1 MPSLAKILMPV
12 DFSGRCRGA
21 ARYAEAL
28 GSRFGSEITLLHVLP
43 PPHYE
48 FSALEVGGSV
58 LSELYAARSRQAQKD
73 LDARLEDELGGVSVK
88 RVLLEGDP
96 AHKIV
101 EYAHAEHASLILMPT
116 HGYGPFRRFH
126 PGIGGRQ
133 SPARRGLPGD
143 DRNPPGERLRRSKA
157 IAFRNVLVAVDLGP
171 QSART
176 LEWAA
181 WLAAGLRRSFDSDT
195 CHAFAGGPVGR
206 ILRSG
211 VAGAPGGQSQE
222 RNRRDRPASRRHPG
236 HSDRE
241 WRRAGRG
248 LLHGGGGLPADVLV
262 IGRGSAAGMFGRLRT
277 NAYAIIRQS
286 PCPVVSV

>member
-28 GSRFGSEITLLHVLP
+28 GSRFGSEIILLHVLP

-48 FSALEVGGSV
+48 FSALEAGGSV

-73 LDARLEDELGGVSVK
+73 LDARLKDELGGVSVK

-101 EYAHAEHASLILMPT
+101 EYAHSEHASLILMPT
-116 HGYGPFRRFH
+116 HGYGPFRRFLLGSVAAKVLH
-126 PGIGGRQ
+126 DADCPVMTGIHLENA
-133 SPARRGLPGD
+133 P
-143 DRNPPGERLRRSKA
+143 EVKA
-157 IAFRNVLVAVDLGP
+157 IAFRNVLVALDLGP

-181 WLAAGLRRSFDSDT
+181 WLAEASGASLT
-195 CHAFAGGPVGR
+195 LIHATPSLEG
-206 ILRSG
+206 RSG
-211 VAGAPGGQSQE
+211 EYFDPEWRAHLAAKAKSEIDGIAQRAGAAPAILIESGDAPGVVCST
-222 RNRRDRPASRRHPG
+222 
-236 HSDRE
+236 
-241 WRRAGRG
+241 AGR
-248 LLHGGGGLPADVLV
+248 LPADLLV